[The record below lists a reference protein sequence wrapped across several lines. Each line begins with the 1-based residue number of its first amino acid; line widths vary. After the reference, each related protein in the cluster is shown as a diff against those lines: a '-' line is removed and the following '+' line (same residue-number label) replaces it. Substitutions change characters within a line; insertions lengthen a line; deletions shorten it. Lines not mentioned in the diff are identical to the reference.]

1 MAKKTFIVAHPKH
14 YMKVKGKM
22 THIETGVEIT
32 MEEKDAKSLVKQGK
46 ILAVG
51 VKKKVTVDGKA
62 EADKAKADKADKAAA
77 K

>member
-22 THIETGVEIT
+22 INIEKGTEVT

-46 ILAVG
+46 LLAVG
-51 VKKKVTVDGKA
+51 AKKKVAVGDKPKDAESKA
-62 EADKAKADKADKAAA
+62 E
-77 K
+77 